1 MFQKCYLYQLLH
13 NKLAVAIIPTLQ
25 MRRLSHR
32 LTRGLAQDI
41 TARRGEAGVQPQQII
56 IVL

>member
-1 MFQKCYLYQLLH
+1 MFQKCHLYQFLH